1 MYYYAIIIIMKF
13 LTSMLFLTF
22 SITSFAFM
30 SGIDPSRDT
39 QGEIDIIGATIPLAP
54 PNATV
59 NAGYVKFSNTSDK
72 DVEFHSFTS
81 PVYDSVEMH
90 VMEYKGGTAK
100 MKQAKKIIVPANESV
115 ELKPGSTHLMLI
127 GPRRDIK
134 AGEQIL
140 MIAQDSLERRFMLK
154 FTVVD
159 FRESNASS
167 NHDHG
172 HHSH

>member
-1 MYYYAIIIIMKF
+1 MKSYISLF
-13 LTSMLFLTF
+13 FLTF
-22 SITSFAFM
+22 SISSWSFM

-54 PNATV
+54 PNASV
-59 NAGYVKFSNTSDK
+59 NAGYVKFTNTSGK

-90 VMEYKGGTAK
+90 VMEHKSGTAK
-100 MKQAKKIIVPANESV
+100 MKQADKILVPANASI
-115 ELKPGSTHLMLI
+115 ELKPGGTHLMLI

-134 AGEQIL
+134 AGEKIL

-159 FRESNASS
+159 FRETNAQSS
-167 NHDHG
+167 SDHE

>member
-1 MYYYAIIIIMKF
+1 
-13 LTSMLFLTF
+13 
-22 SITSFAFM
+22 M

-54 PNATV
+54 PNASV
-59 NAGYVKFSNTSDK
+59 NAGYVKFTNTSDK

-90 VMEYKGGTAK
+90 VMEYKSGTAK
-100 MKQAKKIIVPANESV
+100 MKQAKKLLVPANASI
-115 ELKPGSTHLMLI
+115 ELKPGGTHLMLI
-127 GPRRDIK
+127 GPRRDVR

-159 FRESNASS
+159 FREINSNS
-167 NHDHG
+167 NSDHG

>member
-1 MYYYAIIIIMKF
+1 MRFYISI
-13 LTSMLFLTF
+13 LLLTF
-22 SITSFAFM
+22 SLTPFAFM

-54 PNATV
+54 PNASV
-59 NAGYVKFSNTSDK
+59 NAGYVKFTNTSDK

-90 VMEYKGGTAK
+90 VMEYKSGTAK
-100 MKQAKKIIVPANESV
+100 MKQAKKILVPANDSI
-115 ELKPGSTHLMLI
+115 ELKPGGTHLMLI
-127 GPRRDIK
+127 GPRRDVK

-159 FRESNASS
+159 FRETNAQTDH
-167 NHDHG
+167 NHDH
-172 HHSH
+172 HNH